1 MNRIFYARRMTGKTR
16 IDQLLVIRGFCES
29 REQAQRAIMAGRV
42 TVGGQK
48 ADKASLLVSGDAAI
62 EVQSSEKYV
71 GRGGFKLEAALE
83 HFKVPVRGKSCLD
96 VGSSTGGFT
105 DCLLQRGAA
114 KVYAIDVGRG
124 QIDWKLRNDPR
135 VIVREGV
142 NARYLSAANIGET
155 VEICVAD
162 VSFISLTLILPAV
175 FALLPSA
182 ADMIVLIKPQ
192 FELSPGKV
200 GRGGVV
206 RDSSLHAEAIQKI
219 RRFVEKQA
227 KHWMGVMESPL
238 RGREGNV
245 EFLAH
250 IST

>member
-1 MNRIFYARRMTGKTR
+1 MTGKTR
-16 IDQLLVIRGFCES
+16 IDQLLVIKGFCDS

-42 TVGGQK
+42 IVAGQK
-48 ADKASLLVSGDAAI
+48 ADKPSLLVSGDAAI
-62 EVQSSEKYV
+62 EVQGSDKYV

-83 HFKVPVRGKSCLD
+83 HFKVPVKGKTCLD

-124 QIDWKLRNDPR
+124 QIDWKLRNNPR
-135 VIVREGV
+135 VIVREGI
-142 NARYLSAANIGET
+142 NARYLSAADIGEK
-155 VEICVAD
+155 VEIGVAD

-206 RDSSLHAEAIQKI
+206 RNSSFHAEAIEKI
-219 RRFVEKQA
+219 RRSVEGQA
-227 KHWMGVMESPL
+227 KHWVGVIESPL
-238 RGREGNV
+238 RGRQGNI

-250 IST
+250 IRT

>member
-1 MNRIFYARRMTGKTR
+1 MTGKMR
-16 IDQLLVIRGFCES
+16 IDQLLVIRGLCKS

-42 TVGGQK
+42 TVEGQK
-48 ADKASLLVSGDAAI
+48 ADKASLLVSGDAVI

-83 HFKVPVRGKSCLD
+83 HFRVPVKGKICLD

-135 VIVREGV
+135 VIVREGI
-142 NARYLSAANIGET
+142 NARYLSAADIGER

-162 VSFISLTLILPAV
+162 VSFISLTLILPPV

-192 FELSPGKV
+192 FELSPSKV
-200 GRGGVV
+200 GRGGIV
-206 RDSSLHAEAIQKI
+206 RDPSLHIEAIEKI
-219 RRFVEKQA
+219 QGFVEREAKQ
-227 KHWMGVMESPL
+227 WLGVIESPL
-238 RGREGNV
+238 RGREGNL

-250 IST
+250 IRT

>member
-1 MNRIFYARRMTGKTR
+1 MNRIFYARRMAGKTR
-16 IDQLLVIRGFCES
+16 IDQLLVSKGFCES

-42 TVGGQK
+42 LVGGQK
-48 ADKASLLVSGDAAI
+48 ADKPSLLVSRDAAI
-62 EVQSSEKYV
+62 EVRGSERYV

-83 HFKVPVRGKSCLD
+83 HFKVPVKGKTCLD

-114 KVYAIDVGRG
+114 KVYAVDVGRG

-135 VIVREGV
+135 VIVREGI
-142 NARYLSAANIGET
+142 NARYLSAADIGET
-155 VEICVAD
+155 VEICVVD

-182 ADMIVLIKPQ
+182 ADMVVLIKPQ

-200 GRGGVV
+200 GRGGIV
-206 RDSSLHAEAIQKI
+206 RDSSLHVEAIEKI
-219 RRFVEKQA
+219 RRSVEEKG
-227 KHWMGVMESPL
+227 KHWLGVIESPL

-250 IST
+250 IRT

>member
-1 MNRIFYARRMTGKTR
+1 MTRKTR
-16 IDQLLVIRGFCES
+16 IDQLLVIKGFCES
-29 REQAQRAIMAGRV
+29 REQAQRAIMAGQV
-42 TVGGQK
+42 IVAGQK
-48 ADKASLLVSGDAAI
+48 ADKPSLLVSGDAAI
-62 EVQSSEKYV
+62 EVQGSDKYV

-83 HFKVPVRGKSCLD
+83 HFKVPVKGKTCLD

-114 KVYAIDVGRG
+114 RVYAIDVGRG

-142 NARYLSAANIGET
+142 NARYLSPADIGET
-155 VEICVAD
+155 VEIGVAD

-206 RDSSLHAEAIQKI
+206 RDSSLHAEAIEKI
-219 RRFVEKQA
+219 RGFVEGQA
-227 KHWMGVMESPL
+227 KHWVGVIESPL
-238 RGREGNV
+238 RGREGNI

-250 IST
+250 IET

>member
-1 MNRIFYARRMTGKTR
+1 MNRIFYDRRMKGKTR
-16 IDQLLVIRGFCES
+16 IDQLLVSRGLCSS

-48 ADKASLLVSGDAAI
+48 AEKPGLLVSAQACI
-62 EVQSSEKYV
+62 EVQGSEKYV

-83 HFKVPVRGKSCLD
+83 HFQVSVEGKICLD

-105 DCLLQRGAA
+105 DCLLQRGAG

-135 VIVREGV
+135 VIVLEGV
-142 NARYLSAANIGET
+142 NARYLRPEDIGEK
-155 VEICVAD
+155 VEIGVAD

-192 FELSPGKV
+192 FELSPEQV
-200 GRGGVV
+200 GRGGIV
-206 RDSSLHAEAIQKI
+206 RDSSLHARAVEKI
-219 RRFVEKQA
+219 HSFVEAQA
-227 KHWMGVMESPL
+227 KRWLGVMESPL
-238 RGREGNV
+238 RGREGNI

-250 IST
+250 IRT

>member
-1 MNRIFYARRMTGKTR
+1 MNRIFYARRMSGKTR
-16 IDQLLVIRGFCES
+16 IDQLLVIRGLCPS

-42 TVGGQK
+42 AVEGQR
-48 ADKASLLVSGDAAI
+48 ADKPSLLVSGDAII

-83 HFKVPVRGKSCLD
+83 HFQVPVKGKTCLD

-105 DCLLQRGAA
+105 DCLLQHGAA

-135 VIVREGV
+135 VIVREGL
-142 NARYLSAANIGET
+142 NARYLSAADVGEK
-155 VEICVAD
+155 VDICVAD
-162 VSFISLTLILPAV
+162 VSFISLTLILPPV

-200 GRGGVV
+200 GRGGIV
-206 RDSSLHAEAIQKI
+206 RESSLHVEAINKI
-219 RRFVEKQA
+219 QRFVEREAKQ
-227 KHWMGVMESPL
+227 WLGVIESPL
-238 RGREGNV
+238 RGREGNI

-250 IST
+250 IKT

>member
-1 MNRIFYARRMTGKTR
+1 MTGKMR
-16 IDQLLVIRGFCES
+16 IDQLLVIKGFCES

-42 TVGGQK
+42 IVGGQK
-48 ADKASLLVSGDAAI
+48 ADKASLLVPGDASI
-62 EVQSSEKYV
+62 EVQGSEKYV

-83 HFKVPVRGKSCLD
+83 HFKVPVKGKRCLD

-105 DCLLQRGAA
+105 DCLLQHGAA
-114 KVYAIDVGRG
+114 KVYAVDVGRG

-135 VIVREGV
+135 VIVREGI
-142 NARYLSAANIGET
+142 NARYLSAADIGEN

-182 ADMIVLIKPQ
+182 ADMVVLIKPQ

-206 RDSSLHAEAIQKI
+206 RDSSLHVEAIEKI
-219 RRFVEKQA
+219 RRFVEEEG
-227 KHWMGVMESPL
+227 KHWLGVMQSPL
-238 RGREGNV
+238 RGREGNI

-250 IST
+250 IRT